1 MRNCPR
7 CSELIGDSLSRC
19 PMCKAVFTE
28 DEIKEMR
35 EQEYRE
41 KSEQAA
47 RIADELKAFNKDR
60 KIMATMFL
68 CGIFIPFLLVFMVGT
83 KLATYIAVIVFGVLV
98 VGSLVFGFVTEALF
112 CPHCGRM
119 LFRNWGDHCQNCG
132 KRLW

>member
-1 MRNCPR
+1 MKNCPR
-7 CSELIGDSLSRC
+7 CNELIGDSTSRC

-28 DEIKEMR
+28 DELREMR

-47 RIADELKAFNKDR
+47 RIADELKAFNQNR
-60 KIMATMFL
+60 KIMVTMFL
-68 CGIFIPFLLVFMVGT
+68 GGIFVPFFLVCIVGT
-83 KLATYIAVIVFGVLV
+83 MLAINIAVILFGVLV
-98 VGSLVFGFVTEALF
+98 VGSLVFGFVTKAVF

-119 LFRNWGDHCQNCG
+119 LFRNWGDYCQNCG

>member
-1 MRNCPR
+1 MKNCPR
-7 CSELIGDSLSRC
+7 CSELIGDSTSRC

-28 DEIKEMR
+28 DELREMR

-47 RIADELKAFNKDR
+47 RIADELKAFNQNR
-60 KIMATMFL
+60 KIMVTMFL
-68 CGIFIPFLLVFMVGT
+68 GGIFVPFFLVCIVGT
-83 KLATYIAVIVFGVLV
+83 MIAINIGVILFGVLV
-98 VGSLVFGFVTEALF
+98 VGSLVFGFVTKAVF

-119 LFRNWGDHCQNCG
+119 LFRNWGDYCQNCG